1 MPSRIPSRDR
11 GPESESEGPDQDF
24 RRFASVSHDLFC
36 TASGDGYFT
45 WVSDRFTEVLGHSAE
60 VLLTTPFIEFVHPD
74 DVDATLAEVATLAQG
89 VPTVQFSN
97 RYRCADGSWRWF
109 EWSTTPIEET
119 LYCTVRDV
127 TERKLTERDAERE
140 LRLLEM
146 SLQVG
151 GVGYWVVDLVNE
163 TVHWSPEIYVI
174 HGLDPEKHTP
184 TLAAGIDAYH
194 PDDRQKVQDHITAAI
209 EKRSTFDFELRLCR
223 PDGEVRLVHSRGRP
237 QVDDDGR
244 VVGIFGIFRDLTD
257 DERVR
262 RQEELEQFAFVASHD
277 LKEPLRT
284 ITTYLDLLA
293 EELDVSGDLADYW
306 GYVHGSAARMSRLVN
321 DLLRFARAG
330 SAIDPTVVDLDRVLN
345 AVVQDLGATITHEGA
360 TVEVEALPRVM
371 GDETRLRQVFQ
382 NLVANALKFRSEA
395 APHVRIEARRA
406 GPDWAIHIRDNGV
419 GFDPEM
425 AERIFQPFQ
434 RLQTDKPGT
443 GIGLAVARRIVREC
457 RGTIRAESDGAN
469 GATFI
474 LSLRSATD
482 PE

>member
-1 MPSRIPSRDR
+1 M
-11 GPESESEGPDQDF
+11 
-24 RRFASVSHDLFC
+24 
-36 TASGDGYFT
+36 
-45 WVSDRFTEVLGHSAE
+45 
-60 VLLTTPFIEFVHPD
+60 
-74 DVDATLAEVATLAQG
+74 
-89 VPTVQFSN
+89 
-97 RYRCADGSWRWF
+97 
-109 EWSTTPIEET
+109 
-119 LYCTVRDV
+119 
-127 TERKLTERDAERE
+127 
-140 LRLLEM
+140 
-146 SLQVG
+146 
-151 GVGYWVVDLVNE
+151 
-163 TVHWSPEIYVI
+163 
-174 HGLDPEKHTP
+174 
-184 TLAAGIDAYH
+184 
-194 PDDRQKVQDHITAAI
+194 
-209 EKRSTFDFELRLCR
+209 
-223 PDGEVRLVHSRGRP
+223 
-237 QVDDDGR
+237 
-244 VVGIFGIFRDLTD
+244 
-257 DERVR
+257 
-262 RQEELEQFAFVASHD
+262 
-277 LKEPLRT
+277 
-284 ITTYLDLLA
+284 
-293 EELDVSGDLADYW
+293 
-306 GYVHGSAARMSRLVN
+306 N